1 MVGASDDWGDGW
13 DIEDRTLWK
22 PSISLQLKSP
32 RPGEIGTHNSM
43 KVAFWRNMLWNS
55 PAPCAR
61 QRIEELGPQSDV
73 FSVASSYFIYLFFYF
88 SLWKIK
94 RGPMKQRAD
103 WKEEPKVI
111 RIVSWKIN
119 LNDQRS
125 VSWKKENTQ
134 RTSET
139 EQWSCQGVTQLL
151 PRHICISI
159 VEAKERGH
167 WIDPYL
173 RR

>member
-1 MVGASDDWGDGW
+1 
-13 DIEDRTLWK
+13 
-22 PSISLQLKSP
+22 
-32 RPGEIGTHNSM
+32 
-43 KVAFWRNMLWNS
+43 MLWNS

-61 QRIEELGPQSDV
+61 KRIEELGPQSGV
-73 FSVASSYFIYLFFYF
+73 FSVASSYFIYLVFFYF

-94 RGPMKQRAD
+94 RGSMKQRAD
-103 WKEEPKVI
+103 WKEALKEI

-139 EQWSCQGVTQLL
+139 EQ
-151 PRHICISI
+151 
-159 VEAKERGH
+159 
-167 WIDPYL
+167 
-173 RR
+173 